1 MKIIGFY
8 GSPRPQSNSRALVDT
23 VLAAAGEQGAD
34 TEVFDLN
41 ALDIKGCTAC
51 FACHKT
57 PEAFC
62 VQKDDMDQ
70 IYAAVKAAD
79 AIVIGTPIYMA
90 QASAQTILLLNRLYA
105 LMYATDTGASAFKI
119 GPKKVVM
126 IYAQGAP
133 MADHYN
139 TYFDIND
146 GAFAM
151 MLNGEIVK
159 RIVCAK
165 EFSDE
170 ELADAREIGH
180 RLACGL

>member
-1 MKIIGFY
+1 MKIVGFY
-8 GSPRPQSNSRALVDT
+8 GSARPQSNSRALVDA
-23 VLAAAGEQGAD
+23 VLAAATEKGAQA
-34 TEVFDLN
+34 EVFDLN

-51 FACHKT
+51 FACHKH
-57 PEAFC
+57 PDAYC
-62 VQKDDMDQ
+62 VQKDDMAE
-70 IYAAVKAAD
+70 IYAAVADAD

-105 LMYATDTGASAFKI
+105 LMYVTDTGASAFKI

-151 MLNGEIVK
+151 MLNGKVVK

-165 EFSDE
+165 EYSDE
-170 ELADAREIGH
+170 EMADAREIGY
-180 RLACGL
+180 RLAGEN